1 MSTDFYSLPA
11 CRGLKSSYS
20 RLMDQ
25 KKQKGLSE
33 QDEKR
38 LEEVIKEMKEIAVT
52 ATYCDHGTLG
62 DRWSFGMLMEACKT
76 KPYTWVVCQHKI
88 NNRSITV
95 EQAKQLSQIEDM
107 FPDTG

>member
-1 MSTDFYSLPA
+1 
-11 CRGLKSSYS
+11 
-20 RLMDQ
+20 MDQ
-25 KKQKGLSE
+25 KKEKVLSE

-38 LEEVIKEMKEIAVT
+38 LEQVTEEMKEIAVT

-107 FPDTG
+107 FPATG